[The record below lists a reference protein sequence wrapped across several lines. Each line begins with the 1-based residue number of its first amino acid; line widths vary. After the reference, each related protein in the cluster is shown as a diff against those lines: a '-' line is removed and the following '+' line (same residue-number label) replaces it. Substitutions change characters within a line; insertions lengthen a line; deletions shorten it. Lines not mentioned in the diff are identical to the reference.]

1 MSRCPNEAI
10 DLPAPGE
17 LLFVYGTLKRGGQY
31 HHLLKDNGTVFK
43 GSAQLVTPYPLILA
57 EYPCL
62 LDQPGNG
69 YRVRGELFSI
79 GSMETWIAV
88 DRLEDH
94 PREYLRRLERVETDT
109 GQHLAWT
116 YFYRKPQLLDATLQ
130 PVETFPV

>member
-1 MSRCPNEAI
+1 M
-10 DLPAPGE
+10 
-17 LLFVYGTLKRGGQY
+17 
-31 HHLLKDNGTVFK
+31 
-43 GSAQLVTPYPLILA
+43 TPYPLILA